1 MPSTAELQQR
11 AIDYAR
17 TGDFGAEALATNLEL
32 SRLAP
37 TNEGAWTRL
46 SRCYLETGQLDA
58 ATMALDTVL
67 QINPQNTI
75 ARSLQTEVTRRR
87 MAAAG
92 PVRTPRAPR
101 ASRASSSGA
110 RASRASSPTAH
121 APRAVG
127 GKREKTR
134 TPMLAGFG
142 RAEFITLGQLAPAA
156 AVEALSARL
165 DALLMALN
173 DRPFAAKAVETRNR
187 AGQSGARLFRRNTLQ
202 AAAPGYIRA
211 FHQGGRREPQLAIGF
226 FSSTPWGRDAIS
238 VGIGFD
244 VSPDPAAREQER
256 ALAFFARFQQLVA
269 GAFRPFLA
277 QWMSG
282 NGGFIQVGQESA
294 STDLLPNDALAR
306 LIAVQNAVDLGWIF
320 YGRWLFADR
329 LQDGDILADGRRLV
343 TWIDTS
349 FSDLLPVWSTLY
361 RA

>member
-1 MPSTAELQQR
+1 MPSAAELQQR
-11 AIDYAR
+11 AIDFAR
-17 TGDFGAEALATNLEL
+17 TGDFGAEALAINLEL
-32 SRLAP
+32 SRMAP

-92 PVRTPRAPR
+92 PVRTARAPR
-101 ASRASSSGA
+101 AASPRAASTGG
-110 RASRASSPTAH
+110 RASRALSD
-121 APRAVG
+121 RG
-127 GKREKTR
+127 EKRR
-134 TPMLAGFG
+134 GPVLGGFG
-142 RAEFITLGQLAPAA
+142 RAEFVTLGQLAPAA
-156 AVEALSARL
+156 AVEALSGRL

-173 DRPFAAKAVETRNR
+173 DRGFAAKAVETRNR

-202 AAAPGYIRA
+202 AAGPGHIRA
-211 FHQGGRREPQLAIGF
+211 FHQGGRREPQLAINF
-226 FSSTPWGRDAIS
+226 FSSTPWGRDAIG

-244 VSPDPAAREQER
+244 VSADPVAREQER

-282 NGGFIQVGQESA
+282 SGGFIQLGAQPP

-306 LIAVQNAVDLGWIF
+306 LIAVQNAVDLGSIF

-329 LQDGDILADGRRLV
+329 LQDGDIVADGRRLV

-349 FSDLLPVWSTLY
+349 FSDLLPVWSSLY